1 MKLIQKIYVALFG
14 RPADLAGL
22 HFWQAALDEGTPL
35 STVVELMSR
44 SKEFQSLFSSLTWSE
59 TATAVYSNMFGSQPT
74 PQSLS
79 ALEEK
84 KSIGELFL
92 ALEHAETVSSGAET
106 LAARLDAAEQF
117 TAQLEGLNFPKA
129 FCGEVAAELARAF
142 LGTITGETPSTL
154 DSIQK
159 AIAAQIAVGGGAQ
172 NPGGHPEIPLGVEYT
187 LNGTITP
194 HRIDGSEKLLLIGEG
209 SAEGFAIGYSA
220 TSGVELG
227 IGVRSAD
234 AAVVESTGYAADK
247 VASFEANSDGTLL
260 LSIAS
265 LQQIEI
271 IDLNIRLS
279 LDIDPTE
286 GVDWRHY
293 QLEGDAENGY
303 VWALDFDGDGVPNS
317 PCDAIQDW
325 KPVSLDQGSFMIV
338 SFMELGDQQ
347 GAFDVKLEAFLDD
360 VISVDTSA
368 RINVIGQND
377 NILDW

>member
-59 TATAVYSNMFGSQPT
+59 TATVVYSNMFGSQPT
-74 PQSLS
+74 PQLLS

-84 KSIGELFL
+84 KSIAELFL

-106 LAARLDAAEQF
+106 LLARLDAAEQF

-159 AIAAQIAVGGGAQ
+159 AIAAQIALGGGAQ
-172 NPGGHPEIPLGVEYT
+172 NPGDHPEIPLGVEYT

-194 HRIDGSEKLLLIGEG
+194 HRVDGNEKLLLIGEG

-271 IDLNIRLS
+271 IDLDIRLS

-303 VWALDFDGDGVPNS
+303 FWALDFDGDGVPNS

>member
-59 TATAVYSNMFGSQPT
+59 TATVVYSNMFGSQPT

-106 LAARLDAAEQF
+106 LLSRLDAAEQF
-117 TAQLEGLNFPKA
+117 TAELEGLNFPKA

-159 AIAAQIAVGGGAQ
+159 AIAAQIALGGGAQ
-172 NPGGHPEIPLGVEYT
+172 NPGDHPEIPLGVEYT

-194 HRIDGSEKLLLIGEG
+194 HRVDGNEKLLLIGEG

-247 VASFEANSDGTLL
+247 VALFEANSDGTLL

-271 IDLNIRLS
+271 IDLDIRLS

-338 SFMELGDQQ
+338 NFMELGDQQ
-347 GAFDVKLEAFLDD
+347 GTFDVKLEAFLDD
-360 VISVDTSA
+360 VISVDAAA

-377 NILDW
+377 NIVDW

>member
-59 TATAVYSNMFGSQPT
+59 TATVVYSNMFGSEPA
-74 PQSLS
+74 PQLLS
-79 ALEEK
+79 ALEDK
-84 KSIGELFL
+84 KSIAELFL

-154 DSIQK
+154 DSVQK
-159 AIAAQIAVGGGAQ
+159 AIAAQIALGGGAQ
-172 NPGGHPEIPLGVEYT
+172 NPGDHPDIPLGVEYT
-187 LNGTITP
+187 LNGAITP
-194 HRIDGSEKLLLIGEG
+194 HRVDGNEKLLLIGEG

-247 VASFEANSDGTLL
+247 VALFEANSDGTLL

-271 IDLNIRLS
+271 IDLDIRLS

-317 PCDAIQDW
+317 PSDAIQDR

-338 SFMELGDQQ
+338 NFMELADQQ
-347 GAFDVKLEAFLDD
+347 GTFDVKLEAFLDD
-360 VISVDTSA
+360 VISVDAAA

-377 NILDW
+377 NIADW

>member
-1 MKLIQKIYVALFG
+1 MRLIQKIYVALFG

-59 TATAVYSNMFGSQPT
+59 TATVVYSNMFGSEPA
-74 PQSLS
+74 PQLLS

-84 KSIGELFL
+84 KSIAELFL

-106 LAARLDAAEQF
+106 LLARLDAAEQF

-159 AIAAQIAVGGGAQ
+159 AIAAQIALGGGAQ
-172 NPGGHPEIPLGVEYT
+172 NPGDHPEIPLGVEYT

-194 HRIDGSEKLLLIGEG
+194 HRVDGNEKLLLIGEG

-247 VASFEANSDGTLL
+247 VALFEANSDGTLL

-271 IDLNIRLS
+271 IDLDIRLS

-317 PCDAIQDW
+317 PSDAIQDR

-338 SFMELGDQQ
+338 NFMELGDQQ
-347 GAFDVKLEAFLDD
+347 GTFDVKLEAFLDD
-360 VISVDTSA
+360 VISVDAAA

-377 NILDW
+377 NIVDW